1 MKKIS
6 IGLTRNGVQ
15 EAHLDMPFQ
24 DETDLKTAKA
34 FIHTA
39 LTSKTP
45 YEYIVLSS
53 ADCVV
58 SCKGDL
64 KYFIVFADALERM
77 HEA

>member
-6 IGLTRNGVQ
+6 IGLTRNGVK

-34 FIHTA
+34 FILTA
-39 LTSKTP
+39 FTGKTP
-45 YEYIVLSS
+45 YEYIMLSS

-64 KYFIVFADALERM
+64 KYFIVFAEIFHRLC
-77 HEA
+77 